1 MPIPAH
7 EHSACRFV
15 KSSSTSLAMLS
26 IRPLQQN
33 ERVRDAPSMVS
44 QKIQRNISSSGKKTI
59 KDFTHKSKGTTQHK
73 GTKRV
78 TGWDIWNRLDT
89 LFTRGADIGYRNKA
103 FIVSSDRTEATRAVK
118 TSWLAQ
124 PRLLIMIWLFIPKTI
139 CWALAAPPVQMMSG
153 ALLHSTPCKAA
164 IEFQGWHGLPPLS
177 FEGTRPTNS
186 HGDPSSGDCAWWF
199 GSWRGRG
206 AIDV

>member
-78 TGWDIWNRLDT
+78 TGWDIWNRFLQEGRILDT
-89 LFTRGADIGYRNKA
+89 GTKPSLYQVTEQKQQKLWKPLGWLNRDCWSWYG
-103 FIVSSDRTEATRAVK
+103 SSFPRQFVGLWSPLRSKWWVALCCIPPPARLRLNSKDGMVFHLCHLK
-118 TSWLAQ
+118 GHGQQ
-124 PRLLIMIWLFIPKTI
+124 PWGPIFW
-139 CWALAAPPVQMMSG
+139 
-153 ALLHSTPCKAA
+153 
-164 IEFQGWHGLPPLS
+164 
-177 FEGTRPTNS
+177 
-186 HGDPSSGDCAWWF
+186 GDCAWWF

>member
-73 GTKRV
+73 GTIPKGLPGEIFGFGTDWIHFLQEGR
-78 TGWDIWNRLDT
+78 ILDT
-89 LFTRGADIGYRNKA
+89 GTKPSLYQ
-103 FIVSSDRTEATRAVK
+103 VTEQK
-118 TSWLAQ
+118 QQKL
-124 PRLLIMIWLFIPKTI
+124 
-139 CWALAAPPVQMMSG
+139 
-153 ALLHSTPCKAA
+153 
-164 IEFQGWHGLPPLS
+164 
-177 FEGTRPTNS
+177 
-186 HGDPSSGDCAWWF
+186 
-199 GSWRGRG
+199 
-206 AIDV
+206 